1 MKPLRTALRGDCHLH
16 TDWSDGGAA
25 LAEMVRAAAEQ
36 GHDYV
41 AVTDHSPR
49 LTVARGLTAARL
61 RRQLAEISQINAVLS
76 GTDFRVFTGIEVDIL
91 ADGSL
96 DQDPELLAE
105 LDVVVGSIHS
115 GLRDDRKMMTRR
127 MVTALANPNLDIL
140 GHCTGRKL
148 GVPGESRR
156 APLGDLRL
164 PSAARTDEAHA
175 ATRWRP
181 PSAFDADAV
190 FAAAQR
196 HGKAIE
202 INCRPDRRDPPSDLL
217 KRAAGVDGLRFAI
230 NTDAHA
236 LDQLAWQELG
246 CERAQTAG
254 LTPDRI
260 VNAMGADK
268 LLDWCAGHS
277 A

>member
-1 MKPLRTALRGDCHLH
+1 VNSLRAALRGDCHVH
-16 TDWSDGGAA
+16 TDWSDGGAT

-41 AVTDHSPR
+41 AITDHSPR
-49 LTVARGLTAARL
+49 LTIAHGLTAVRL
-61 RRQLAEISQINAVLS
+61 RRQLAEISQINAALA
-76 GTDFRVFTGIEVDIL
+76 GTGFRVLTGIEVDIL
-91 ADGSL
+91 ADGTL

-105 LDVVVGSIHS
+105 LDMVVGSVHS
-115 GLRDDRKMMTRR
+115 GLRDDRQVMTRR
-127 MVTALANPNLDIL
+127 MVTALANPNLDVL

-148 GVPGESRR
+148 RV
-156 APLGDLRL
+156 
-164 PSAARTDEAHA
+164 RTDEAHA
-175 ATRWRP
+175 AARWRP

-190 FAAAQR
+190 FAAALR
-196 HGKAIE
+196 HDKAIE
-202 INCRPDRRDPPSDLL
+202 INCRPDRRDPPSELL
-217 KRAAGVDGLRFAI
+217 KRAAVVDGLRFAV

-236 LDQLAWQELG
+236 VDQLGWQELG

-254 LTPDRI
+254 LSADRI
-260 VNAMGADK
+260 VNALEPDE